1 MIPFTVMFEYQT
13 TFAAFQL
20 TDLSVEWRKYIE
32 FHPFN
37 FYEEWAKKL
46 LVSRCYNKGDKPII
60 YPSLDRVPITED
72 SSKTVRFVII
82 GMSRMG
88 IALGVEAAHL
98 LHFPNFCRI
107 INIKV

>member
-46 LVSRCYNKGDKPII
+46 LSVVAII
-60 YPSLDRVPITED
+60 R
-72 SSKTVRFVII
+72 
-82 GMSRMG
+82 G
-88 IALGVEAAHL
+88 ISPLFIL
-98 LHFPNFCRI
+98 L
-107 INIKV
+107 